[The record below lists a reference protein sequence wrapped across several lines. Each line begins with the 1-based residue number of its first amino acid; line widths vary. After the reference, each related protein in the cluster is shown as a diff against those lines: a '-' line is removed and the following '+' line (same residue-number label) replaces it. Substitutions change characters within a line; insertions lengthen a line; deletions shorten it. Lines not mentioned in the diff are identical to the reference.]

1 MKADTRTEAAVTAT
15 LNQIH
20 EAYARRDSDSL
31 VSLLAP
37 DADVLMFG
45 TGVDE
50 KRVGV
55 AEIRAQAER
64 DWSQT
69 EAAAFEFG
77 PYVVSATGAVAWV
90 AAEGGAHVEVGGQ
103 ALDLPI
109 RLTAVLERR
118 EERWRIVQAH
128 YSAPLANQAEGES
141 FPAQHAESL

>member
-1 MKADTRTEAAVTAT
+1 MQEDIMKADTNTEMAVTAT

-20 EAYARRDSDSL
+20 DAYARRNSDTL
-31 VSLLAP
+31 TSLLAP

-69 EAAAFEFG
+69 DVAAFEFG
-77 PYVVSATGAVAWV
+77 SYGVSAPARSRGW
-90 AAEGGAHVEVGGQ
+90 
-103 ALDLPI
+103 
-109 RLTAVLERR
+109 
-118 EERWRIVQAH
+118 RWRVALT
-128 YSAPLANQAEGES
+128 SR
-141 FPAQHAESL
+141 